1 MEGLKDK
8 LNEKLN
14 TLPELPGIY
23 KMLDTRGNIIYIGK
37 SKCLKKRVKSYFTAT
52 PAWEK
57 VKRMVG
63 FIRDIE
69 IIITDTHLEAR
80 LLECELIKDVK
91 PAFNA
96 QMKQDKGYVYLKL
109 EEYNIHNPLSVI
121 PERSGQAFG
130 PFRSRFKLGELIAAM
145 KNIYPIQRNGNSY
158 IFEYHLMPVTMD
170 KTTYEVNQE
179 ILTQLLTDADKIME
193 FINAL
198 EAKMKEAAADFRFEA
213 ASRYRDLMSGM
224 KMLKSGI
231 NRYQDLITKNILIDI
246 PIQGGNKLFFVSHG
260 YIRLKKFFPNLT
272 DQDTDTFIEEGIH
285 LPLDGLSGRDEK
297 EAIDFRDILYSEILS
312 LPEAMVSIIE

>member
-1 MEGLKDK
+1 MEGLTDK

-23 KMLDTRGNIIYIGK
+23 KMLDSRGNIIYIGK

-69 IIITDTHLEAR
+69 IIVTDTHLEAR
-80 LLECELIKDVK
+80 LLECELIKEVK

-109 EEYNIHNPLSVI
+109 EEYNIHNPLAVI
-121 PERSGQAFG
+121 QERSGQAYG
-130 PFRSRFKLGELIAAM
+130 PFRSRFKLGELIASL
-145 KNIYPIQRNGNSY
+145 KNIYPIQKSGNGY
-158 IFEYHLMPVTMD
+158 LFEYHLMPVTMD
-170 KTTYEVNQE
+170 KKAYEENQE
-179 ILTQLLTDADKIME
+179 TLTRLLTDADEIQE

-213 ASRYRDLMSGM
+213 ASRFRDLMSGM
-224 KMLKSGI
+224 IMLESGI
-231 NRYQDLITKNILIDI
+231 NRYQDLITKNFLINI
-246 PIQGGNKLFFVSHG
+246 PIPGGNKLFFVSRG
-260 YIRLKKFFPNLT
+260 YIQLKKYFSKIT
-272 DQDTDTFIEEGIH
+272 AQETAAFIEKGLH
-285 LPLDGLSGRDEK
+285 LRSDGLSERDEK
-297 EAIDFRDILYSEILS
+297 EAIDFRDILFSEILS
-312 LPEAMVSIIE
+312 LPEDMVRVLE